1 MISLT
6 NRKNPY
12 IIGCPIYKKEL
23 FFGRDSLFNDID
35 ANLNNSA
42 KVILLHGQ
50 RRIGKSS
57 VLSQIPNFV
66 GGDKFVFVEFDL
78 QEKAKLTLAEVLEKL
93 ATEIM
98 SKLQLKQDNIK
109 IPLKIDL
116 EANAENFSEK
126 FLPQVFQNLG
136 DKNLVLLLDEFDVLS
151 NYDPA
156 SAIEHFFPYLQ
167 SIISEHQQLFYNFV

>member
-12 IIGCPIYKKEL
+12 IIGCPIYEKEL

-66 GGDKFVFVEFDL
+66 GGDKFVFVYFDL
-78 QEKAKLTLAEVLEKL
+78 QDQARLILAEVLEKL
-93 ATEIM
+93 ATEIIR
-98 SKLQLKQDNIK
+98 KLKLKQDNIK
-109 IPLKIDL
+109 LPLKTEL
-116 EANAENFSEK
+116 ETNTDVFSQKFFKEVANFT
-126 FLPQVFQNLG
+126 
-136 DKNLVLLLDEFDVLS
+136 DR
-151 NYDPA
+151 
-156 SAIEHFFPYLQ
+156 
-167 SIISEHQQLFYNFV
+167 